1 MNYLTAL
8 KLKVVTGASVWN
20 QVNNGA
26 SYASTNMTNTAR
38 FIGIAVIVAAGLF
51 WMFGGQ
57 AAQKAKALLVSALIG
72 GSILLLAPQLV
83 PAIWQMFGGATF

>member
-1 MNYLTAL
+1 MNFL
-8 KLKVVTGASVWN
+8 KLKLMTGANVWS

-38 FIGIAVIVAAGLF
+38 FIGVAVIVAAGLF

-57 AAQKAKALLVSALIG
+57 AAQKAKAMLVAALIG
-72 GSILLLAPQLV
+72 GAVLLLAPQLV
-83 PAIWQMFGGATF
+83 PTIWQMFGGATF